1 MRDDVQF
8 ALAVAAR
15 ALVRFRGANP
25 YEHMITARTETK
37 MGTWPQPFGVFI
49 AVGPV
54 DIVAAIEEAAAESVR
69 SDWEAKPDQLRKL
82 ADELEQHGLGAALA
96 LIRGQRS

>member
-25 YEHMITARTETK
+25 YENLITSRTETR
-37 MGTWPQPFGVFI
+37 MGAWPKPFGVYV

-54 DIVAAIEEAAAESVR
+54 DIVAAIEEAVAESLR
-69 SDWEAKPDQLRKL
+69 GAWEGRPDQLRDL